1 MDDNRFGKTTIA
13 QDVLISIARL
23 TTLNVQG
30 VKCTSPFVNS
40 YDRIVTKPENEGVKV
55 AVKDNLVYVDIF
67 VVLESDVNVRVV
79 SKNIQLNVRRA
90 ISDMVG
96 MEVGSINVHICD
108 IAYDA

>member
-30 VKCTSPFVNS
+30 VKSTSPFVTS

-55 AVKDNLVYVDIF
+55 AVKDNLVLVDLYVI
-67 VVLESDVNVRVV
+67 LESDVNVRVV
-79 SKNIQLNVRRA
+79 SKNIQLNVSRA
-90 ISDMVG
+90 ISEMVG

-108 IAYDA
+108 IAYYA

>member
-30 VKCTSPFVNS
+30 VKSTSPFVSS

-55 AVKDNLVYVDIF
+55 IVKDNSVYIDIY
-67 VVLESDVNVRVV
+67 VILESGVNVRVV
-79 SKNIQLNVRRA
+79 SKNIQLNVSRA
-90 ISDMVG
+90 ISEMVG
-96 MEVGSINVHICD
+96 MEVGSINIHISD